1 MRALLGVVAEE
12 KGTGWLGGERIPRP
26 EAAEIHRVV
35 DNRNLAGRHAGPD
48 DSLLA
53 VFIDGHVTEYA
64 REAWRSVDGIERVM
78 THIHYSD
85 LGKMDQRL
93 QGRNRMMPMHD
104 VRCVGEVSE
113 RIQHHDAAISQ

>member
-26 EAAEIHRVV
+26 EAAEVHRVV

-64 REAWRSVDGIERVM
+64 REAWRSVDGIGRVM
-78 THIHYSD
+78 THIHSRD
-85 LGKMDQRL
+85 LGKMEQRL
-93 QGRNRMMPMHD
+93 QGRHGGMTRRPSSGPRGH
-104 VRCVGEVSE
+104 RGS
-113 RIQHHDAAISQ
+113 R